1 MAAAATAAPSAPAA
15 APTATSKSGGAGVG
29 RPQRAFKSAEK
40 PDEVRRSN
48 LNAAKSVGE
57 AVRTS
62 LGPKGLDKMIQTPS
76 GEVIITNDGATI
88 LKHMAVMHPAARMLV
103 ELSQAQDIEAGDG
116 TTSVVV
122 IAGSLLGAAEK
133 MLNKGIHPTIIAE
146 SFQNA
151 AAKAVEF
158 LTEIST
164 PLDLNDKESLLRA
177 ASTSLN
183 SKIVSQYSA
192 VLAPIAV
199 NAVTRLLDPSQKVSG
214 PASSPSNANPVV
226 PAPPATG
233 TSTGAKAGTS
243 GPSETAGA
251 LSATARGMISG
262 SGAVT
267 RDRDNEPNVDLR
279 EIRLV
284 KKVGGTIDDTE
295 LVEGLVLEQNV
306 VSGGGGPTRME
317 KAKIAVCQFQLSSPK
332 PDMDNQIVVNDYRQ
346 MDKILKEERQY
357 LLNMCKKIKK
367 AGCNVL
373 LIQKSILR
381 DAVNDLALHFLAK
394 LKILVIKD
402 VERDE
407 IEFVCKT
414 LNCKPIADIEAF
426 TEDKLASAELVDEVE
441 HSGARVVKIT
451 GIKNMGRTVSVLCTG
466 ANSLV
471 LEESERSLHDALCV
485 VRCLVKR
492 RALIAGGGAPE
503 IHVSRSLSA
512 YAQTL
517 KGMEAYCFQAYA
529 DALEVIPTTLA
540 ENAGLNPIAIVTEL
554 RNRHA
559 NGERTAGINVRKG
572 QITNILEENVVQ
584 PLLVN
589 VSAIELSTEVVSLL
603 LKVDDFQLSR

>member
-1 MAAAATAAPSAPAA
+1 MSAAASAAPVA
-15 APTATSKSGGAGVG
+15 
-29 RPQRAFKSAEK
+29 RPGPSQNAFKNADK

-48 LNAAKSVGE
+48 LSAAKAVSD

-62 LGPKGLDKMIQTPS
+62 LGPKGMDKMIQTS
-76 GEVIITNDGATI
+76 NGEVVITNDGATI

-103 ELSQAQDIEAGDG
+103 ELSQAQDVEAGDG

-122 IAGSLLGAAEK
+122 VAGSLLGAAEK

-146 SFQNA
+146 SFQKA
-151 AAKAVEF
+151 ATKAVEF
-158 LTEIST
+158 LTDIST
-164 PLDLNDKESLLRA
+164 PVELNDRESLLRA

-183 SKIVSQYSA
+183 SKIVSQYSS

-199 NAVTRLLDPSQKVSG
+199 DAVTRLVVPSTSSKASA
-214 PASSPSNANPVV
+214 PAASSSSA
-226 PAPPATG
+226 PAAEG
-233 TSTGAKAGTS
+233 TSTIRAS
-243 GPSETAGA
+243 R
-251 LSATARGMISG
+251 SADAQ
-262 SGAVT
+262 
-267 RDRDNEPNVDLR
+267 DNVDLR
-279 EIRLV
+279 DIRIV

-295 LVEGLVLEQNV
+295 LVEGLVLAQNV
-306 VSGGGGPTRME
+306 ISGSGGPTRME

-367 AGCNVL
+367 TGCNVL

-381 DAVNDLALHFLAK
+381 DAVNELALHFLAK
-394 LKILVIKD
+394 LKILVVKD

-407 IEFVCKT
+407 IEFVSKT
-414 LNCKPIADIEAF
+414 LGAKPIADIEAF
-426 TEDKLASAELVDEVE
+426 TEDKLASADLIDETQQN
-441 HSGARVVKIT
+441 GARVVKIT
-451 GIKNMGRTVSVLCTG
+451 GIKNMGRTVSILCTG

-485 VRCLVKR
+485 VRCLVKKK
-492 RALIAGGGAPE
+492 ALIAGGGAPE
-503 IHVSRSLSA
+503 VHVSRLLSQ
-512 YAQTL
+512 YSQTL

-529 DALEVIPTTLA
+529 EALEVIPTTLA
-540 ENAGLNPIAIVTEL
+540 ENAGLNPISIVTEL

-559 NGERTAGINVRKG
+559 LGERTAGINVRKG
-572 QITNILEENVVQ
+572 GITNILEENVLQ

-589 VSAIELSTEVVSLL
+589 TSAIELATETVSLL
-603 LKVDDFQLSR
+603 LRIDDYHLSR

>member
-1 MAAAATAAPSAPAA
+1 MSTAGPVAASKGAPVQ
-15 APTATSKSGGAGVG
+15 G
-29 RPQRAFKSAEK
+29 AFKNADK

-48 LNAAKSVGE
+48 LSAAK
-57 AVRTS
+57 AVSDAIRTS
-62 LGPKGLDKMIQTPS
+62 LGPKGMDKMIQTAS
-76 GEVIITNDGATI
+76 GEVVITNDGATI

-103 ELSQAQDIEAGDG
+103 ELSQAQDVEAGDG

-146 SFQNA
+146 SFQRA
-151 AAKAVEF
+151 AAKAVEY

-164 PLDLNDKESLLRA
+164 PIELDDKESLLRA

-183 SKIVSQYSA
+183 SKIVSQYSS

-199 NAVTRLLDPSQKVSG
+199 DAVTRLLNS
-214 PASSPSNANPVV
+214 
-226 PAPPATG
+226 
-233 TSTGAKAGTS
+233 
-243 GPSETAGA
+243 
-251 LSATARGMISG
+251 SATAKAAADLASA
-262 SGAVT
+262 GAPSSASSKSEV
-267 RDRDNEPNVDLR
+267 ESVDLR
-279 EIRLV
+279 DIRII

-295 LVEGLVLEQNV
+295 LVEGLVLAQNV
-306 VSGGGGPTRME
+306 IASSGGPTRME

-367 AGCNVL
+367 TGCNVL

-381 DAVNDLALHFLAK
+381 DAVNELALHFLAK

-402 VERDE
+402 IERDE
-407 IEFVCKT
+407 IEFVSKT
-414 LNCKPIADIEAF
+414 LGAKPIADIEAF
-426 TEDKLASAELVDEVE
+426 TEDKLASADLVDDVE

-451 GIKNMGRTVSVLCTG
+451 GIKNMGKTVSILCTG

-485 VRCLVKR
+485 VRCLVKK

-503 IHVSRSLSA
+503 VHVSRLLA
-512 YAQTL
+512 QYAQTL

-529 DALEVIPTTLA
+529 EALEIVPTTLA
-540 ENAGLNPIAIVTEL
+540 ENAGLNPISIVTEL

-559 NGERTAGINVRKG
+559 LGERTAGINVRKG
-572 QITNILEENVVQ
+572 QITNILEENVLQ

-589 VSAIELSTEVVSLL
+589 TSAIELATETVSLL
-603 LKVDDFQLSR
+603 LRIDDYHLSR